1 MVADVTCLDVI
12 VAPKPQEDGD
22 LDAGVSSGG
31 DAADRAATPSPV
43 DVTYPTVGGG
53 RSRLRSV
60 GAALLTVVSVVLVVL
75 TLLAGYLRSDLLDTD
90 GYVAMVA
97 PLASDPAIRAEVT
110 DALVTVI
117 DDHVD
122 IAALSAEAF
131 SALTPGTGTRAAQVL
146 SPLIAAQLQSYLHDT
161 VERFVSSSAFATAW
175 TTANRAAHA
184 TLDRL
189 LAGDT
194 GIVAI
199 DLAPMV
205 ARIRQRLIDDGFT
218 AAEQIPA
225 IHHQVVLWQSDA
237 LRRAQRAVSA
247 LNTAALVLPWMTALA
262 IIATI
267 GVAAPTRRWRAV
279 MGLGLGIT
287 TVMLLLAVA
296 SVVARGRYLDAVP
309 ADVITPDAARAV
321 FDTVVAPLRTR
332 IWVVAVVGAVP
343 AVLAFVAERR
353 GWPSG
358 RRFHPR

>member
-1 MVADVTCLDVI
+1 MAS
-12 VAPKPQEDGD
+12 KPQEDGD
-22 LDAGVSSGG
+22 LDAGVSS
-31 DAADRAATPSPV
+31 ADDVAEPAPTLASA
-43 DVTYPTVGGG
+43 DVTYPTTGGG

-60 GAALLTVVSVVLVVL
+60 GTALLTVVSVVLVLL
-75 TLLAGYLRSDLLDTD
+75 TLLAGYVRSELLDTD

-97 PLASDPAIRAEVT
+97 PLASDPAIQAEVT

-117 DDHVD
+117 GDHID
-122 IAALSAEAF
+122 IVALSADAL
-131 SALTPGTGTRAAQVL
+131 SALTPGTGSRAAQAL
-146 SPLIAAQLQSYLHDT
+146 SPVIAAQLESYLHDT

-184 TLDRL
+184 TLDQL

-205 ARIRQRLIDDGFT
+205 ARIRQQLIDEGFT

-237 LRRAQRAVSA
+237 LRRAQHAVSA
-247 LNTAALVLPWMTALA
+247 LDSAARVLPWLTALA

-267 GVAAPTRRWRAV
+267 GVAAQTRRWRAV
-279 MGLGLGIT
+279 MGLGLGVT

-296 SVVARGRYLDAVP
+296 LVVARGRYLDAVP
-309 ADVITPDAARAV
+309 ADVITPGAARAV
-321 FDTVVAPLRTR
+321 FDTVAAPLRSR
-332 IWVVAVVGAVP
+332 IWVVAIAGAVP

-358 RRFHPR
+358 RRLHPR